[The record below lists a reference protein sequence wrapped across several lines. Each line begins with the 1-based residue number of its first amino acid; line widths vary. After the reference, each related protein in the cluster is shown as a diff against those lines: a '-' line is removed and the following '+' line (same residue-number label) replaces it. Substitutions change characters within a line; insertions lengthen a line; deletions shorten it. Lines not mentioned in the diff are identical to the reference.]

1 MAIRVI
7 IFEDNA
13 RLRQSLEQFLHD
25 RVQFRVLATY
35 ENCLYALE
43 AVKEHKPQ
51 LVVMDIDMPGLSGV
65 EGVKAIKNND
75 PSVKVVMYTVY
86 DDNDSIFDCICAG
99 ADGYLL
105 KQTPPY
111 KLKDSL
117 REAMEGGSP
126 LSPAVAGKVYRHF
139 QRQVSPI
146 RHNEY
151 NLSPREAEILQ
162 SLVRGNSYKIIAS
175 ELFISIDTVKKHLK
189 NIYLKLQVS
198 SGTEAVA
205 KALRDK
211 IVPVG

>member
-1 MAIRVI
+1 MAIPVI

-13 RLRQSLEQFLHD
+13 RLRQSLEEFLD
-25 RVQFRVLATY
+25 DKVQFRVLATY

-65 EGVKAIKNND
+65 EGVKSIKMHY
-75 PSVKVVMYTVY
+75 PAVKVVMYTVY

-111 KLKDSL
+111 KLKEAL
-117 REAMEGGSP
+117 LEAMEGGSP

-139 QRQVSPI
+139 QQQVSQV
-146 RHNEY
+146 RQNEY

-162 SLVRGNSYKIIAS
+162 SLVKGNSYKIIAS
-175 ELFISIDTVKKHLK
+175 ELYISLDTVKKHLK

-211 IVPVG
+211 IVMV

>member
-1 MAIRVI
+1 MLISVI

-13 RLRQSLEQFLHD
+13 RLRQSLEQFLDD
-25 RVQFRVLATY
+25 RIFFRVLATY
-35 ENCLYALE
+35 ENCLYAAE

-65 EGVKAIKNND
+65 EGVKLIKEFD
-75 PSVKVVMYTVY
+75 PSVKVIMYTVY
-86 DDNDSIFDCICAG
+86 DDNDNIFDCICAG

-117 REAMEGGSP
+117 KEAMEGGSP
-126 LSPAVAGKVYRHF
+126 LSPVIAGKVFRHF
-139 QRQVSPI
+139 QKQVI
-146 RHNEY
+146 TTHEENKY
-151 NLSPREAEILQ
+151 DLSPRETDILR
-162 SLVRGNSYKIIAS
+162 SLVKGNSYRIIAS

-189 NIYLKLQVS
+189 NIYLKLQVN

-211 IVPVG
+211 IVLI

>member
-1 MAIRVI
+1 MAIPVI

-13 RLRQSLEQFLHD
+13 RLRQSLEEFLD
-25 RVQFRVLATY
+25 DKVQFRVLATF

-43 AVKEHKPQ
+43 AVREYHPK

-65 EGVKAIKNND
+65 EGVRAIKNYD
-75 PSVKVVMYTVY
+75 SSVKVVMYTVY
-86 DDNDSIFDCICAG
+86 DDNDNIFDCICAG

-105 KQTPPY
+105 KQTPPH
-111 KLKDSL
+111 KLKESL

-126 LSPAVAGKVYRHF
+126 LSPVVAGKVYRHF
-139 QRQVSPI
+139 QKQVSAV
-146 RHNEY
+146 RNTDY
-151 NLSPREAEILQ
+151 NLSPREADILQ
-162 SLVRGNSYKIIAS
+162 SLVKGNSYKIIAT

-211 IVPVG
+211 IVTI

>member
-1 MAIRVI
+1 MTIPVI

-13 RLRQSLEQFLHD
+13 RLRQSLEEFLD
-25 RVQFRVLATY
+25 DKVQFRVLATY
-35 ENCLYALE
+35 ENCLYSRE
-43 AVKEHKPQ
+43 AVMEHKPM
-51 LVVMDIDMPGLSGV
+51 LVVMDIDMPGMSGV
-65 EGVKAIKNND
+65 NGVKAIKSHD
-75 PSVKVVMYTVY
+75 PAIKVIMYTVY
-86 DDNDSIFDCICAG
+86 DDNDNIFDCICAG

-111 KLKDSL
+111 KLKESL

-139 QRQVSPI
+139 QRQVSTV
-146 RHNEY
+146 RNNEY
-151 NLSPREAEILQ
+151 NLSPREADILQ
-162 SLVRGNSYKIIAS
+162 SLVKGNSYKIIAS

-211 IVPVG
+211 IVTI

>member
-1 MAIRVI
+1 MMPIPVI

-13 RLRQSLEQFLHD
+13 KLRQSLEQFLD
-25 RVQFRVLATY
+25 DKIGFRVLGTY

-43 AVKEHKPQ
+43 AVKEHKPR
-51 LVVMDIDMPGLSGV
+51 LVIMDIDMPGISGI
-65 EGVKAIKNND
+65 EGVKTIKSYN
-75 PSVKVVMYTVY
+75 PEIKVIMYTVY

-99 ADGYLL
+99 ADGYIL

-111 KLKDSL
+111 RLKDSL
-117 REAMEGGSP
+117 KEVMEGGSP
-126 LSPAVAGKVYRHF
+126 LSPAIAGKVYRHF
-139 QRQVSPI
+139 QKQVSTST
-146 RHNEY
+146 RNEY
-151 NLSPREAEILQ
+151 NLSPREADILQ
-162 SLVRGNSYKIIAS
+162 SLVKGNSYKIIAA

-211 IVPVG
+211 IVTI

>member
-1 MAIRVI
+1 MAIPVI

-13 RLRQSLEQFLHD
+13 RLRQSLEQFLD
-25 RVQFRVLATY
+25 DKVQFRVLATY

-43 AVKEHKPQ
+43 AVREHKPQ

-65 EGVKAIKNND
+65 EGVRAIKNDN
-75 PSVKVVMYTVY
+75 PAVKVVMYTVY
-86 DDNDSIFDCICAG
+86 DDNDNIFGCICAG

-111 KLKDSL
+111 KLKESL
-117 REAMEGGSP
+117 VEAMEGGSP

-139 QRQVSPI
+139 QRQISPV
-146 RHNEY
+146 RQYEY
-151 NLSPREAEILQ
+151 KLTSREAEILQ
-162 SLVRGNSYKIIAS
+162 SLVKGNSYKVIAS

-211 IVPVG
+211 IVTI